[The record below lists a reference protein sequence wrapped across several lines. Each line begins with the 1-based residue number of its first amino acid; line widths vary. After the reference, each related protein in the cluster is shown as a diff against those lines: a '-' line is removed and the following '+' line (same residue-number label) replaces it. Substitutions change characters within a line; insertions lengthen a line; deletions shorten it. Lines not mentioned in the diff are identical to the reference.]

1 MTKIKPTR
9 ILYMEDDPGMARL
22 FKKKLERM
30 GYSVDLARDGE
41 EGLNM
46 YDAGSY
52 DLVAVDHHLPVYDGL
67 EVIRTLASRGNL
79 PPMIMITGTGDEEV
93 AVEAM
98 KLGAGDYVVKDA
110 EGGYL
115 DLLPTVI
122 DHLLT
127 KQRLVKAKQRAEE
140 ELANSLR
147 TERMYA
153 AKLARELDLASSIQ
167 QTLISSS
174 PASMKGLEMEATWH
188 PAGEMCGDFFS
199 LVPIDDER
207 LAVWMGDVSAK
218 GVPAALI
225 MVLVDTFL
233 KVDMAN
239 AVKPGMILSQ
249 LGSTLHQLLIE
260 AEQLV
265 TIFIGILDVND
276 GLLTYS
282 DAGHGQTLV
291 HRNATGEIVKL
302 NAILP
307 PLGVA
312 EEFPVVQRGIYLR
325 GADVLVIYSDG
336 LTEVASSDGELLGLE
351 RLKSIISD
359 NHQRSPRE
367 IQDAILS
374 MVREFSQGEALADDQ
389 TLVIIKLVDSLPSDA
404 QGSLVES
411 AETPAHIWE
420 LELASSTE
428 SLQFLREWTVSVCK
442 EVRGAVDPERF
453 EYECQLATSEIVTNV
468 IKDAYRSEDGK
479 IDIRAYL
486 FDDRVEFDF
495 FDQGDAFDME
505 SVLEMDLSEPKEGGY
520 GLRITQSVMD
530 EVVYDRTSDGKNHW
544 HVVKGIS

>member
-1 MTKIKPTR
+1 MTTIKPTR

-30 GYSVDLARDGE
+30 GYAVDLARDGE
-41 EGLNM
+41 EGLKM

-67 EVIRTLASRGNL
+67 EVIRILASRGNL
-79 PPMIMITGTGDEEV
+79 PPTIMITGTGDEEV

-127 KQRLVKAKQRAEE
+127 KQRLVEAKQRAEE
-140 ELANSLR
+140 ELAKSLR
-147 TERMYA
+147 MERMYA

-174 PASMKGLEMEATWH
+174 PTSMKGLEMETTWH

-199 LVPIDDER
+199 LVPIDDDR

-225 MVLVDTFL
+225 MVLVDTYL

-249 LGSTLHQLLIE
+249 LGLTLHQLLIE
-260 AEQLV
+260 AEQLL

-282 DAGHGQTLV
+282 DAGHGQALV

-307 PLGVA
+307 PLGVS

-336 LTEVASSDGELLGLE
+336 FTEVASSDGELLGLE

-374 MVREFSQGEALADDQ
+374 MVGEFSQGTALADDQ
-389 TLVIIKLVDSLPSDA
+389 TLVIIKRVDSPPSDP
-404 QGSLVES
+404 QESLVES
-411 AETPAHIWE
+411 AESPSHIWE

-428 SLQFLREWTVSVCK
+428 SLQFLSEWIVSVCA

-453 EYECQLATSEIVTNV
+453 VYECQLAASEIVTNV
-468 IKDAYRSEDGK
+468 IKFAYRSEDGK

-495 FDQGDAFDME
+495 FDLGDVFDME
-505 SVLEMDLSEPKEGGY
+505 SVPEVDLSEPKEGGY
-520 GLRITQSVMD
+520 GLLLTQSVMD
-530 EVVYDRTSDGKNHW
+530 DVVYDRTSDGKNHW
-544 HVVKGIS
+544 RLVKSIN